1 MIVERETLCIIGNA
15 KSPKSDPIT
24 HRFVHFFITF
34 IADAETGEIIDLE
47 VSTALQLTNIFI
59 RGLFIGQSLAAVDEA
74 LLEKVRT
81 HYLGTSQRA
90 IQVAYKDAVRKYR
103 AWRNNVIITE

>member
-1 MIVERETLCIIGNA
+1 MERETLCIIGNA

-24 HRFVHFFITF
+24 YRFVYFFITF
-34 IADAETGEIIDLE
+34 IADAETGEIMDLE
-47 VSTALQLTNIFI
+47 VSTALHLTNVFI
-59 RGLFIGQSLAAVDEA
+59 RGLFIGQSLAEVDDA
-74 LLEKVRT
+74 LFEKVHTR
-81 HYLGTSQRA
+81 YLGTSQRA

>member
-1 MIVERETLCIIGNA
+1 MERETLCIIGNA

-90 IQVAYKDAVRKYR
+90 IQVAYVAHLRKSNPRCGRRQELY
-103 AWRNNVIITE
+103 

>member
-1 MIVERETLCIIGNA
+1 MERETLCIIGNA

-24 HRFVHFFITF
+24 YRFVYFFITF
-34 IADAETGEIIDLE
+34 IADAETGEIMDLE
-47 VSTALQLTNIFI
+47 VSTALHLE
-59 RGLFIGQSLAAVDEA
+59 VDDA
-74 LLEKVRT
+74 LLEKVHTR
-81 HYLGTSQRA
+81 YLGTSQRA

>member
-1 MIVERETLCIIGNA
+1 MERETLCIIGNA

-34 IADAETGEIIDLE
+34 IADAETGEILDLE

-59 RGLFIGQSLAAVDEA
+59 RGLFIGRPLRRWTKLCWRKSVLIIWE
-74 LLEKVRT
+74 LRR
-81 HYLGTSQRA
+81 GR
-90 IQVAYKDAVRKYR
+90 YK
-103 AWRNNVIITE
+103 